1 MAQPRPGIFGQTQ
14 FAISALINSA
24 ASIYNGKKTREQQ
37 EKLAEKNR
45 LLTEK
50 MEANRQNF
58 QIEMHERN
66 AKMQKELSLQ
76 NHQLRLEEQA
86 NNFNLT
92 CQQAEWNRFLSTW
105 PLVTPPHVIRRD
117 QVLSDNT
124 IALRVIFS
132 RNNNEIFS
140 KTVYPE
146 VEQGLR
152 EFVELY
158 HNQFHSKNLIFYHN
172 GYSSS
177 YTGGAIEANIHYA
190 LKELPVIIIESNVLL
205 NKIVISFSMWGL
217 GSSEPSHFTAFK
229 IPYQQAAVNGKID
242 INYYHNIS
250 QKILAYLKFLL
261 GYTYDAYN
269 LIEYSRPPLL
279 PQVAA
284 FEFEH
289 KNDLEVIGAMLD
301 DPDVK
306 LALAEKYSELYDSVI
321 GSEKGTFAQLPES
334 CKSASLHE
342 LRLDYAEAVKEC
354 VSNAQYI
361 KYLNDSLRA
370 WVSLRSSAKPDL
382 FLKHLSS
389 GSQPLNKYCTKKDA
403 AFLSRIRNLYT
414 AETEYVP
421 YLIQI
426 CNKLD
431 SEKFSS
437 KGYILSPTERLQE
450 RRDSIVASGNS
461 ISPASIQSDI
471 DTVLVFGGRAA
482 GKTTY
487 LASMYNAMHSG
498 MNGIS
503 LSANNLEQHRQLQS
517 IHQKLFDGNNRVWPK
532 VSLEPQVYPFTV
544 KKEGKELTQFQWVE
558 YPTDALNPCF
568 GMADVIEQQCS
579 KATCLIF
586 LIDGKSFCNSHAQSP
601 EEYADDVRLNLLM
614 NGDLEIIRFL
624 SKLGPEDLIIP
635 PIGFVITKSDLIDD
649 RWIPYLPE
657 IIIENFAPLFGP
669 GIGDDRIVMM
679 AAVTLG
685 NDIQFG
691 GYANPIDLEVPIA
704 FASICTLAKKVL
716 YIRYALDKIEAD
728 RQKIQMTH
736 NDLFESG
743 IFGMGYVEGLMRKSK
758 LNEQYHKL
766 KSIAQGLE
774 FNTRDILQLFPPKKP
789 IYVNCKQVPLHLYFE
804 RLIRDI

>member
-58 QIEMHERN
+58 QLEMHERN
-66 AKMQKELSLQ
+66 AEMQKQLSLQ

-105 PLVTPPHVIRRD
+105 PLVTPPSVIRRD
-117 QVLSDNT
+117 QILPDGTV
-124 IALRVIFS
+124 ALRVVFS
-132 RNNNEIFS
+132 KSNRNNNEAFAKII
-140 KTVYPE
+140 YPE

-152 EFVELY
+152 EFVQLY
-158 HNQFHSKNLIFYHN
+158 HNQFQSKNLIFYHN
-172 GYSSS
+172 GYSSN
-177 YTGGAIEANIHYA
+177 YTGDAIASNLYDA
-190 LKELPVIIIESNVLL
+190 LKELPVIIFECETYTNR
-205 NKIVISFSMWGL
+205 IVISCNIWGF
-217 GSSEPSHFTAFK
+217 GSSERCDFTAFK
-229 IPYQQAAVNGKID
+229 IPYQQFMVNGKID
-242 INYYHNIS
+242 YWKLTV
-250 QKILAYLKFLL
+250 KILSYLKFLL
-261 GYTYDAYN
+261 GYLYDAYS
-269 LIEYSRPPLL
+269 LIEHNRAPLL
-279 PQVAA
+279 PKVAA
-284 FEFEH
+284 FEFES
-289 KNDLEVIGAMLD
+289 KDSLEVLAPMLD
-301 DPDVK
+301 DSDVK
-306 LALAEKYSELYDSVI
+306 AVFSEKYDELYDSVI
-321 GSEKGTFAQLPES
+321 GPEKGTFAQLPES

-354 VSNAQYI
+354 VSNAQHI

-382 FLKHLSS
+382 FLKQLSS
-389 GSQPLNKYCTKKDA
+389 GSLPLNKYCTKKDS
-403 AFLSRIRNLYT
+403 AFLSRMRNLYT

-450 RRDSIVASGNS
+450 RQDSIVTSGNS

-503 LSANNLEQHRQLQS
+503 LSANNLEQHKQLQS
-517 IHQKLFDGNNRVWPK
+517 IHQKLFDRNNRVWPM

-558 YPTDALNPCF
+558 YPTDALDPCF

-579 KATCLIF
+579 KATCLIV

-601 EEYADDVRLNLLM
+601 EEYAHDVRRNLLV
-614 NGDLEIIRFL
+614 NRDLEIIRFL
-624 SKLGPEDLIIP
+624 CKLGAKDLIIP
-635 PIGFVITKSDLIDD
+635 PIGLVITKSDLIDD

-669 GIGDDRIVMM
+669 GIEDDRIVMM

-716 YIRYALDKIEAD
+716 YIRYVLDKIEAD

-774 FNTRDILQLFPPKKP
+774 FNTRDILQLFPLKKP